1 MRRWLR
7 PAKNPAALLAAALD
21 ETVTVTED
29 GKRRHVAK
37 REAVIG
43 QLCRRS
49 TLAAPESG

>member
-29 GKRRHVAK
+29 GKRRRAAK

-49 TLAAPESG
+49 TLAAPECG